1 MQVSYITSIHLVEN
15 EFLYWNVLNLFLNP
29 KICFYFQ
36 QCEALTAT
44 QFENIARTNKGQS
57 LMKTNKK
64 NAAIFDHFHRW
75 TKTKNSV
82 ATVNRCHLLIL
93 VQI

>member
-1 MQVSYITSIHLVEN
+1 
-15 EFLYWNVLNLFLNP
+15 LNLFLNP

-64 NAAIFDHFHRW
+64 NAAIFDHFHR
-75 TKTKNSV
+75 
-82 ATVNRCHLLIL
+82 
-93 VQI
+93 